1 MVSVGQEWDG
11 SNGSDFFDGTIDN
24 LTIYNYEMSSSEV
37 SSNASAL
44 TNGTYVPSSTVTP
57 IAVNTY
63 KTINASATYTSD
75 GNYITSVTDSRG
87 NSAYYDYNTTYG
99 RLNSFRAPGETT
111 VEATSYTYDANTDLV
126 SSVSKT
132 VDGKTYTNSYTYDL
146 DKLSTITHNGFDYEF
161 SYDSFNNPYQVK
173 VAGVTLIT
181 NSYQANNGPLD
192 TSTYGNGDLVKY
204 EYDEYHRVITKKLDN
219 ITKFEYTY
227 DNQGNLSRMIDHS
240 GVTEVSYTYIYD
252 FMNRLTKVVGSNN
265 HHMLFTYDEF
275 GRINMMSNTI
285 NETSNQN
292 EYVYGDKNVVEEI
305 PGLIYNVK
313 LNGTTQLSYEFDQLA
328 RLSTRTLGTT
338 SPFTTIY
345 TYLDGAGTNSTTTL
359 LGSMQ
364 NGSNEAFNYTY
375 DSRGNILTISEGT
388 LPKATYT
395 YDKMNQL
402 ISEDNV
408 YTSKSIDY
416 VYDIG
421 GNIVSRTEYN
431 YINGSRGPLIDTYN
445 YGYSTSWKDQL
456 ITYDGQSITYDE
468 IGNPLTY
475 RDNLSF
481 TWANGRELST
491 INNNGISGSYT
502 YNDSGIRTSKTY
514 DGVTTNYYLNGSSIV
529 RQVTGSKILDF
540 FYDENGNLYGFKD
553 DGDMYY
559 YVRNGQSD
567 IIGILDNNGIQVV
580 YYQYD
585 SWGNPLTPSG
595 SLAST
600 IGADNPF
607 RYRGY
612 YLDSET
618 GLYYLNS
625 RYYDSNVG
633 RFINADDTNIL
644 DGGNYHMLE
653 NNLFAYCFN
662 NPVNMTDED
671 GQWPSW
677 VTKVLIGTAVITAL
691 AIVTVCTAGTGT
703 VLAAVAVGA
712 LQGAAAGAVVG
723 AASGAAFGAISH
735 RVTTG
740 SWKGVG
746 GAALNGAATGY
757 MMGAVMGAVAGGIN
771 GYSNYYN
778 PPTTVHGEQQLT
790 ARGFSKA
797 DIKSIKGTNVIRTQ
811 TDGAYVYIKSLG
823 NGKYSYIVQ
832 GKNGVITGLKNIS
845 KGSLDKLAK
854 NYGWR

>member
-1 MVSVGQEWDG
+1 M
-11 SNGSDFFDGTIDN
+11 
-24 LTIYNYEMSSSEV
+24 
-37 SSNASAL
+37 
-44 TNGTYVPSSTVTP
+44 
-57 IAVNTY
+57 NT
-63 KTINASATYTSD
+63 
-75 GNYITSVTDSRG
+75 SR
-87 NSAYYDYNTTYG
+87 
-99 RLNSFRAPGETT
+99 LHGETT
-111 VEATSYTYDANTDLV
+111 TEATSYTYDANTDLV

-240 GVTEVSYTYIYD
+240 GVTEVSYIYIYD

-265 HHMLFTYDEF
+265 HHMLFTYDEY

-416 VYDIG
+416 DYDIG

-431 YINGSRGPLIDTYN
+431 YINGSRGSLIDAYD
-445 YGYSTSWKDQL
+445 YAYDTSWKDQL
-456 ITYDGQSITYDE
+456 ISYDGQSITYDE

-481 TWANGRELST
+481 TWANGRELTSVA
-491 INNNGISGSYT
+491 NNGISGSYT

-514 DGVTTNYYLNGSSIV
+514 DGVTTNYFLNGSRVV

-567 IIGILDNNGIQVV
+567 IIGILDSTGIQVV

-585 SWGNPLTPSG
+585 SWGNPITPSG

-625 RYYDSNVG
+625 RYYDSTVG
-633 RFINADDTNIL
+633 RFINANELIQTGKDINS
-644 DGGNYHMLE
+644 NNQYSYCE
-653 NNLFAYCFN
+653 NN
-662 NPVNMTDED
+662 PISRIDD
-671 GQWPSW
+671 S
-677 VTKVLIGTAVITAL
+677 GTFWNIVFGAL
-691 AIVTVCTAGTGT
+691 
-703 VLAAVAVGA
+703 VGA
-712 LQGAAAGAVVG
+712 TIGAVVSTVG
-723 AASGAAFGAISH
+723 QL
-735 RVTTG
+735 VTTG
-740 SWKGVG
+740 KVNIGEVAYSAVMG
-746 GAALNGAATGY
+746 GLSGGLAATGIPVFGQQVGNAVIS
-757 MMGAVMGAVAGGIN
+757 MVGNASKQIAKNKGLSKFDVGSMAFDGAIGWFAGKAGGDGLGVN
-771 GYSNYYN
+771 VNLKTLN
-778 PPTTVHGEQQLT
+778 KQLT
-790 ARGFSKA
+790 NKLFSSSKDIFAKEVKYYISQTKTNYIRHLVTPIINSSIASLRGNLVLWE
-797 DIKSIKGTNVIRTQ
+797 TLE
-811 TDGAYVYIKSLG
+811 VY
-823 NGKYSYIVQ
+823 
-832 GKNGVITGLKNIS
+832 
-845 KGSLDKLAK
+845 
-854 NYGWR
+854 

>member
-252 FMNRLTKVVGSNN
+252 FMNRLTKVVGSNSHN
-265 HHMLFTYDEF
+265 MLFTYDEY

-285 NETSNQN
+285 NGTNNQN
-292 EYVYGDKNVVEEI
+292 EYVYGDKNVVGEI

-338 SPFTTIY
+338 TPFTTTY

-364 NGSNEAFNYTY
+364 NGINDAFNYTY
-375 DSRGNILTISEGT
+375 DANGNILTISEGT

-402 ISEDNV
+402 ISENNA

-421 GNIVSRTEYN
+421 GNIISRTEYN
-431 YINGSRGPLIDTYN
+431 YINGSRESLIDTYN

-456 ITYDGQSITYDE
+456 ISYDGQSITYDE
-468 IGNPLTY
+468 VGNPLTY

-481 TWANGRELST
+481 TWANGRELTSVA
-491 INNNGISGSYT
+491 NNGISGSYT

-514 DGVTTNYYLNGSSIV
+514 DGVTTNYFLNGYSIV

-567 IIGILDNNGIQVV
+567 IIGILDNTGVQVV

-585 SWGNPLTPSG
+585 SWGNPLTPTG
-595 SLAST
+595 SSAST

-625 RYYDSNVG
+625 RYYDSTVG
-633 RFINADDTNIL
+633 RFINADDGIDIGASLFGTNL
-644 DGGNYHMLE
+644 Y
-653 NNLFAYCFN
+653 AYCAN
-662 NPVNMTDED
+662 NPASNYDPTGEFIITMT
-671 GQWPSW
+671 
-677 VTKVLIGTAVITAL
+677 TCIIIGIIAGA
-691 AIVTVCTAGTGT
+691 AIGGG
-703 VLAAVAVGA
+703 VGA
-712 LQGAAAGAVVG
+712 YYSYKV
-723 AASGAAFGAISH
+723 FGKFK
-735 RVTTG
+735 
-740 SWKGVG
+740 WKYVAMGVI
-746 GAALNGAATGY
+746 
-757 MMGAVMGAVAGGIN
+757 AGGIIGGLVGWGAGAILAN
-771 GYSNYYN
+771 FGIITASASITAGGGAGFQTFQKLKDFLGSPGWGNQWHHIVEQCQSVKTGFPNTWINNSN
-778 PPTTVHGEQQLT
+778 
-790 ARGFSKA
+790 
-797 DIKSIKGTNVIRTQ
+797 NV
-811 TDGAYVYIKSLG
+811 V
-823 NGKYSYIVQ
+823 
-832 GKNGVITGLKNIS
+832 NIS
-845 KGSLDKLAK
+845 NAVHIKISGYYSSIQWFTNGLRVRDWIAGQDFQKQYEFGIEILRK
-854 NYGWR
+854 FGVKI